1 MTTPNTRT
9 HLLSD
14 DEVYDLQMALD
25 VLCGCY
31 CSGVNGPV
39 VQSILK
45 RYEAGKPDGIRA
57 RALFNRLD
65 KIGRIKAGRIDG

>member
-1 MTTPNTRT
+1 MTTRT

-14 DEVYDLQMALD
+14 DEVYDLRMALD

-31 CSGVNGPV
+31 SSGVNGPE
-39 VQSILK
+39 VQAILK

-57 RALFNRLD
+57 RTLFNHLS
-65 KIGRIKAGRIDG
+65 KIGKIQISRISAT

>member
-1 MTTPNTRT
+1 MTKRT
-9 HLLSD
+9 NLLSD
-14 DEVYDLQMALD
+14 DEVYDLHMALD

-31 CSGVNGPV
+31 CSGVNGPE

-57 RALFNRLD
+57 RTLFRHLSNLG
-65 KIGRIKAGRIDG
+65 KIPISRISTT

>member
-1 MTTPNTRT
+1 MTSRT

-14 DEVYDLQMALD
+14 DELYDLQMALD

-31 CSGVNGPV
+31 CSGVNGPE
-39 VQSILK
+39 VQTILK

-57 RALFNRLD
+57 RTLFKHLP
-65 KIGRIKAGRIDG
+65 KLAKVQLSRITTA